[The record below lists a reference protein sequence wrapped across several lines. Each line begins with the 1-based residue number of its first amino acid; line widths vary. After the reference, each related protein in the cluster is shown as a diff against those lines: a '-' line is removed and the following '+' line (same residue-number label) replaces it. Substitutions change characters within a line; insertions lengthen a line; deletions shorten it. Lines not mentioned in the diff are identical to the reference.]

1 MNQKTNVFEPTREQR
16 MMELRIFEQD
26 EQNGRMV
33 IGGSAVKFDTP
44 QTYTFRDLSYTEI
57 IHRGALDKT
66 DMTRVPLRYNHN
78 DSVIVMAR
86 TKNRS
91 LRLTVTDADLKIEA
105 DLIDT
110 QSNRDLYKCI
120 QEGLIDEMSFAFV
133 VRDGGDTWTY
143 GKDSVTRDIYDIAQL
158 YDVSVVDMAFYQ
170 TTNVMARSFEQLADE
185 IGLQRRAYALEL
197 AKMKARAIYLGK

>member
-185 IGLQRRAYALEL
+185 IGLQRRVYALEL
-197 AKMKARAIYLGK
+197 AKMKARAMYSGK

>member
-1 MNQKTNVFEPTREQR
+1 MDQKTNVFEPTREQR

-185 IGLQRRAYALEL
+185 IGLQRRVYALEL
-197 AKMKARAIYLGK
+197 AKMKARAMYLGK

>member
-185 IGLQRRAYALEL
+185 IGLQRRVYALEL
-197 AKMKARAIYLGK
+197 AKMKARAMYLGK